1 MANKQKQMLAVWGS
15 PGAGKTV
22 TAVKLA
28 AELAKRK
35 KNVVL
40 VFTDLTA
47 PSLPAVA
54 AEGKL
59 PEVSVGDLLS
69 APGMTQERVLK
80 TCVPCEKH
88 PYISFLGYKAGENVF
103 TYAEYSKEKAV
114 DMLVLLRHIADYVIV
129 DCTSVLTGN
138 VLATAALEVADD
150 VLRVCGCDLKA
161 ISYFASYLPL
171 IEDRK
176 FKPEQHIRVLS
187 NTRPYPGGMEYENS
201 FGGVKYRLPYLPIV
215 EEQAATLKL
224 LEPLSGKEA
233 KSYEQDIAAI
243 AVEANNIGLF
253 FNTSKNT
260 RPFAEVLAQVQ
271 EYLASKYSTLI
282 TDNPEEQRQQITAY
296 IAKYLNDYSLG
307 VEGMDHEALI
317 DKLYTEMAEFSFLT
331 PYLFASDVE
340 EININ
345 SWKDTKIT
353 YADGRV
359 VPSKERFQSPQHAV
373 DVVRRLLH
381 KSGMILDNSQPGVVG
396 HLSNKIRIT
405 VLGNPLTDKDK
416 GVAAS
421 IRIVNPKRLGRDD
434 FVRYGTATA
443 EMLDFLAAVLRF
455 GLSICVTGSTGSG
468 KTTLMSWIL
477 STIPNEK
484 RVFTIENGCR
494 EFDLVKEDAEGNVL
508 NNVVHTVTRFSDD
521 PKQNYDQERLLEFA
535 LTCDPD
541 VVCVGEMKSAEA
553 FAAQEAART
562 GHAVITTT
570 HANSCKATYYRMVTL
585 CTQKYDMGDKTLYNL
600 VTEAF
605 PIVLFVKKLEDNS
618 RRVMEITE
626 CEILEDGARQLHT
639 LYRYHVSETAVED
652 GKIKVRG
659 EFQKVSTIS
668 ASLQKRLLENGM
680 PPRLLEQIAG
690 GRMDIDDGKE
700 ETA

>member
-1 MANKQKQMLAVWGS
+1 M
-15 PGAGKTV
+15 
-22 TAVKLA
+22 
-28 AELAKRK
+28 
-35 KNVVL
+35 
-40 VFTDLTA
+40 
-47 PSLPAVA
+47 
-54 AEGKL
+54 
-59 PEVSVGDLLS
+59 
-69 APGMTQERVLK
+69 
-80 TCVPCEKH
+80 
-88 PYISFLGYKAGENVF
+88 
-103 TYAEYSKEKAV
+103 
-114 DMLVLLRHIADYVIV
+114 
-129 DCTSVLTGN
+129 
-138 VLATAALEVADD
+138 
-150 VLRVCGCDLKA
+150 
-161 ISYFASYLPL
+161 
-171 IEDRK
+171 
-176 FKPEQHIRVLS
+176 
-187 NTRPYPGGMEYENS
+187 
-201 FGGVKYRLPYLPIV
+201 
-215 EEQAATLKL
+215 
-224 LEPLSGKEA
+224 
-233 KSYEQDIAAI
+233 
-243 AVEANNIGLF
+243 ANNIGLF

-585 CTQKYDMGDKTLYNL
+585 CTQKYDMGDKTTLMSWILSTIPNEKRVFTIENGCREFDLVKEDAEGNVLNNVVHTVTRFSDDPKQNYDQERLLEFALTCDPDVVCVGEMKSAEAFAAQEAARTGHAVITTTHANSCKATYYRMVTLCTQKYDMGDKTLYNL

>member
-1 MANKQKQMLAVWGS
+1 M
-15 PGAGKTV
+15 
-22 TAVKLA
+22 
-28 AELAKRK
+28 
-35 KNVVL
+35 
-40 VFTDLTA
+40 
-47 PSLPAVA
+47 
-54 AEGKL
+54 
-59 PEVSVGDLLS
+59 
-69 APGMTQERVLK
+69 
-80 TCVPCEKH
+80 
-88 PYISFLGYKAGENVF
+88 
-103 TYAEYSKEKAV
+103 
-114 DMLVLLRHIADYVIV
+114 
-129 DCTSVLTGN
+129 
-138 VLATAALEVADD
+138 
-150 VLRVCGCDLKA
+150 
-161 ISYFASYLPL
+161 
-171 IEDRK
+171 
-176 FKPEQHIRVLS
+176 
-187 NTRPYPGGMEYENS
+187 
-201 FGGVKYRLPYLPIV
+201 
-215 EEQAATLKL
+215 
-224 LEPLSGKEA
+224 
-233 KSYEQDIAAI
+233 
-243 AVEANNIGLF
+243 
-253 FNTSKNT
+253 
-260 RPFAEVLAQVQ
+260 
-271 EYLASKYSTLI
+271 
-282 TDNPEEQRQQITAY
+282 
-296 IAKYLNDYSLG
+296 
-307 VEGMDHEALI
+307 
-317 DKLYTEMAEFSFLT
+317 
-331 PYLFASDVE
+331 
-340 EININ
+340 
-345 SWKDTKIT
+345 
-353 YADGRV
+353 
-359 VPSKERFQSPQHAV
+359 
-373 DVVRRLLH
+373 
-381 KSGMILDNSQPGVVG
+381 
-396 HLSNKIRIT
+396 
-405 VLGNPLTDKDK
+405 
-416 GVAAS
+416 
-421 IRIVNPKRLGRDD
+421 
-434 FVRYGTATA
+434 
-443 EMLDFLAAVLRF
+443 
-455 GLSICVTGSTGSG
+455 STGSG

>member
-1 MANKQKQMLAVWGS
+1 MQEAINIHDIGFMGGETRLR
-15 PGAGKTV
+15 P
-22 TAVKLA
+22 
-28 AELAKRK
+28 
-35 KNVVL
+35 
-40 VFTDLTA
+40 F
-47 PSLPAVA
+47 
-54 AEGKL
+54 
-59 PEVSVGDLLS
+59 PEVLKEV
-69 APGMTQERVLK
+69 QEHI
-80 TCVPCEKH
+80 TKH
-88 PYISFLGYKAGENVF
+88 Y
-103 TYAEYSKEKAV
+103 
-114 DMLVLLRHIADYVIV
+114 
-129 DCTSVLTGN
+129 
-138 VLATAALEVADD
+138 
-150 VLRVCGCDLKA
+150 
-161 ISYFASYLPL
+161 
-171 IEDRK
+171 
-176 FKPEQHIRVLS
+176 
-187 NTRPYPGGMEYENS
+187 
-201 FGGVKYRLPYLPIV
+201 
-215 EEQAATLKL
+215 AATLKDDPDESREL
-224 LEPLSGKEA
+224 I
-233 KSYEQDIAAI
+233 KSYIQ
-243 AVEANNIGLF
+243 
-253 FNTSKNT
+253 
-260 RPFAEVLAQVQ
+260 
-271 EYLASKYSTLI
+271 
-282 TDNPEEQRQQITAY
+282 
-296 IAKYLNDYSLG
+296 KYLETNRIG
-307 VEGMDHEALI
+307 VADTEPDELCELI
-317 DKLYTEMAEFSFLT
+317 YGEMTGFSFLT
-331 PYLFASDVE
+331 KYLYRDDVE

-359 VPSKERFQSPQHAV
+359 IPSKERFQSPQHAV

-405 VLGNPLTDKDK
+405 VLGNPLTDKGK

-421 IRIVNPKRLGRDD
+421 IRIVNPKRLGQDD

-484 RVFTIENGCR
+484 RIFTIENGCR

-626 CEILEDGARQLHT
+626 CEILEDGARKLHT

-652 GKIKVRG
+652 GKVKVHG
-659 EFQKVSTIS
+659 EFQKVAPIS

-700 ETA
+700 ENA